1 MFSYVFFLCLLL
13 FLCSRGTQAS
23 RVVKCFTSHPQELQI
38 APQDPFILAA
48 GTAHELSVAV
58 RPLRTGSKFFY
69 LNVVDIEYHQLVR
82 SWLLCASCRLPI
94 VSRAFELTLPVGGG
108 KNCSKRITY
117 TNPYPVTKKFYV
129 LCDRDDLLQ
138 FKESIL
144 EIDAGDSHPIG
155 LRFMPVM
162 QPGVAEIMVFINNEE
177 DKNEET
183 FRITANYK
191 FM

>member
-1 MFSYVFFLCLLL
+1 MVNTFLSFF
-13 FLCSRGTQAS
+13 FFFYHRGTQAS
-23 RVVKCFTSHPQELQI
+23 RVVKCFTSHPQELQVS
-38 APQDPFILAA
+38 PQDPFILAA

-58 RPLRTGSKFFY
+58 RPLVTGSKFFY

-82 SWLLCASCRLPI
+82 TWLLCASCRSAI

-108 KNCSKRITY
+108 KSCSKRITY
-117 TNPYPVTKKFYV
+117 TNPYPVAKRFHL
-129 LCDRDDLLQ
+129 LCDRNDLLQ

-144 EIDAGDSHPIG
+144 DIGSGESHTIG

-162 QPGVAEIMVFINNEE
+162 QPGAAEIMVFINNEE

-183 FRITANYK
+183 FRITATYK